1 MCISGYN
8 GANCENNINDCA
20 GRPCKNNATCNDLVN
35 SYTCDCS
42 ATGFEGPNCEQNINE
57 CLGNPCLNG
66 ARCNDTLG
74 DYSCFCP
81 GNYCGKNCQ
90 RTGQHIFLP
99 QFSNPDFSTLI
110 FFYFRFL
117 LRDYMCI
124 GVNAERIATVTHC
137 QRASIWNY
145 DPKVKL
151 V

>member
-1 MCISGYN
+1 MCVSGYN

-35 SYTCDCS
+35 SYSCDCS

-90 RTGQHIFLP
+90 RTDPCQTVSIFC
-99 QFSNPDFSTLI
+99 NI
-110 FFYFRFL
+110 FPSGHNNRWLFRIF
-117 LRDYMCI
+117 
-124 GVNAERIATVTHC
+124 GKFTV
-137 QRASIWNY
+137 Y
-145 DPKVKL
+145 
-151 V
+151 